1 MNQLFAP
8 ATHVDDFPGDLFAH
22 LSRPS
27 LPVIVEDEGRRRT
40 GESAVDY
47 RIRRQYR
54 DVAATPPLFPVAR
67 LARG

>member
-22 LSRPS
+22 LSKPP
-27 LPVIVEDEGRRRT
+27 LPVIEDDGRRRT

-54 DVAATPPLFPVAR
+54 DVAATGSLWATREFGR
-67 LARG
+67 

>member
-22 LSRPS
+22 LSKPS
-27 LPVIVEDEGRRRT
+27 LPVIEDDARRRA
-40 GESAVDY
+40 GETAVDY

-54 DVAATPPLFPVAR
+54 DVAATAPMFPASVCHR
-67 LARG
+67 R

>member
-22 LSRPS
+22 LSKTS
-27 LPVIVEDEGRRRT
+27 LPVIEDEARRRA

-54 DVAATPPLFPVAR
+54 DVTATGPLFPAVR
-67 LARG
+67 VRR

>member
-8 ATHVDDFPGDLFAH
+8 AAHVDDFPGDLFAH
-22 LSRPS
+22 LSKRS
-27 LPVIVEDEGRRRT
+27 VIVAEDECRRRA

-54 DVAATPPLFPVAR
+54 DVTATAPLFPVRAGR
-67 LARG
+67 TR